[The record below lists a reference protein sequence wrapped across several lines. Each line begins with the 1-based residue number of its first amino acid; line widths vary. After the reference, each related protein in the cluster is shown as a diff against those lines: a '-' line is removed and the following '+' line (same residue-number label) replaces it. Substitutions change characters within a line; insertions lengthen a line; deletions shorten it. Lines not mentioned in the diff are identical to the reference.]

1 VDQGAF
7 HRSNR
12 GRVKDLTP
20 PAFPAPAS
28 RSRRPH
34 VAPMAG
40 DKVLF
45 RALQASLAGS
55 TASDVA
61 TDDSMAAREQVTFTI
76 SLVGFRLS
84 AVFIRIPCLDLTI
97 QARQLDSV
105 CVASGRS

>member
-61 TDDSMAAREQVTFTI
+61 TDDSMAAREQVTFTTG
-76 SLVGFRLS
+76 SVGFHLKRDF
-84 AVFIRIPCLDLTI
+84 V
-97 QARQLDSV
+97 ARSVPGPDDPSTPTQL
-105 CVASGRS
+105 GLRGQ